1 MDNSQCTIR
10 KIVLGL
16 CIVHCAL
23 CITSCSLP
31 TLESQ
36 QCNDASLAVKQFY
49 SFHFGN
55 DMTPTVDNLKA
66 SERFLT
72 PQLFSSLATAS
83 GDKTDYFTR
92 SDVYPKTFKIGRCES
107 PDAEHANVQVQVYW
121 LQEHGSTKDTTQRS
135 LQVSTVKTGNDWLI
149 NDVAESGTK

>member
-1 MDNSQCTIR
+1 MHTPKRMLRAFYLLCFVSCSIC
-10 KIVLGL
+10 LG
-16 CIVHCAL
+16 
-23 CITSCSLP
+23 SCSLP

-55 DMTPTVDNLKA
+55 DMTPTADNLKA

-72 PQLFSSLATAS
+72 TKLFSDLSTAPA
-83 GDKTDYFTR
+83 GKTDYFTM
-92 SDVYPKTFKIGRCES
+92 SDEYPKTFKIGRCES

-135 LQVSTVKTGNDWLI
+135 LKVSTVKTGNDWLI
-149 NDVAESGTK
+149 NDVVESGTR